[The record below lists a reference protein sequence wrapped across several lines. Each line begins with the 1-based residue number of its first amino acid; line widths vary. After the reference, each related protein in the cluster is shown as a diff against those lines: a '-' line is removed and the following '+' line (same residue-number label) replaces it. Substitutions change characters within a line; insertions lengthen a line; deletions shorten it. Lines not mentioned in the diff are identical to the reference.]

1 MLGLLSVESRHF
13 LSIVNLNSAQH
24 KEHKLMCYYSGNFN
38 KFQIHCNAAQSLC
51 DIIRLGREQV
61 LQLQDRAEPD
71 PLLTAVEK

>member
-1 MLGLLSVESRHF
+1 MMTHLSDLEVKVSDLLCV
-13 LSIVNLNSAQH
+13 
-24 KEHKLMCYYSGNFN
+24 
-38 KFQIHCNAAQSLC
+38 FQIHCNAAQSLC